1 MGAGDE
7 GHACSDEKREC
18 NSDEENSEGERR
30 VKRGSFKK
38 RAITAGYKFR
48 HSLRRKSRTKSGN
61 HVVSIEDIRDV
72 QELETVERFRRCLLD
87 EGLLPERHDDYHTM
101 LRYCCITFAH
111 LRVFLV
117 FNLPAAYFSY

>member
-1 MGAGDE
+1 MGAVDE
-7 GHACSDEKREC
+7 GPARSDEKREC

-38 RAITAGYKFR
+38 RAITAGCKFR

-72 QELETVERFRRCLLD
+72 QELETVERFRQCLLD

-101 LRYCCITFAH
+101 LRYHCITFAH
-111 LRVFLV
+111 LQVLGF
-117 FNLPAAYFSY
+117 